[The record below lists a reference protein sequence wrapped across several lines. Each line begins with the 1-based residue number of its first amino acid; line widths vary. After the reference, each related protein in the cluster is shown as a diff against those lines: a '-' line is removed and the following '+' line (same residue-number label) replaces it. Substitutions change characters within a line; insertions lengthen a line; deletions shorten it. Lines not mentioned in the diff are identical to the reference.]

1 MAERGLCL
9 ALELRDN
16 ALRQH
21 LAQFHAPLIERIDV
35 PDDALG
41 EHVVFLILS
50 LAGLLQGVTLGVND
64 CHQFVP

>member
-1 MAERGLCL
+1 MTECGFYR
-9 ALELRDN
+9 ALEFWDN
-16 ALRQH
+16 SLSQH